1 VKNRG
6 VQEYVFDETKRV
18 GEIQFDF
25 LDKTSPVGYTIKLA
39 GKMQDFDTPEK
50 IQDII
55 KHMYVVETLDK
66 ERTQEMSNL
75 LVDPS
80 NLNIY
85 LRSKTFAKTPELV
98 PLED

>member
-1 VKNRG
+1 
-6 VQEYVFDETKRV
+6 
-18 GEIQFDF
+18 

-66 ERTQEMSNL
+66 DRTQEMSNML
-75 LVDPS
+75 IDPH

-85 LRSKTFAKTPELV
+85 LRSKTFAKTPEVV

>member
-1 VKNRG
+1 
-6 VQEYVFDETKRV
+6 
-18 GEIQFDF
+18 
-25 LDKTSPVGYTIKLA
+25 
-39 GKMQDFDTPEK
+39 MQDFDTPEK

-66 ERTQEMSNL
+66 DRTQEMSNL
-75 LVDPS
+75 LIDPQ

-85 LRSKTFAKTPELV
+85 LRSKTFAKTPEVV